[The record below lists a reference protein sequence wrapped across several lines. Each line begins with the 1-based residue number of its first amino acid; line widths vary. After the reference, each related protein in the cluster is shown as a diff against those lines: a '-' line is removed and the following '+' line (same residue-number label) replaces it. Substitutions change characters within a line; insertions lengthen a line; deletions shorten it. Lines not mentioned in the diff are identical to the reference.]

1 MGAQRQ
7 RRWTSQLKKREN
19 PPSPLLS
26 FCLGPQQIKWCLP
39 TLLRMV
45 FTQATASNA
54 NISESFTEALRNHV
68 LPGVWAS
75 LSPVKLIHKINH
87 LRIQK
92 VLKSYRNQIPYG
104 SLWVSLLSL
113 FCVLGWKVRLLIWCV
128 CVCAHSI
135 MSDSVTPGTVT
146 HQAPLSMEFS
156 RQEYLGGL
164 TFPPPGDLPDPGIE
178 STSLASP
185 ALAGRF
191 FTTAPSGKPLNWFF
205 FFKYRC
211 LRL

>member
-1 MGAQRQ
+1 
-7 RRWTSQLKKREN
+7 
-19 PPSPLLS
+19 
-26 FCLGPQQIKWCLP
+26 
-39 TLLRMV
+39 MV

-54 NISESFTEALRNHV
+54 NISESFTEAPRNHV
-68 LPGVWAS
+68 LPSVWAS

-92 VLKSYRNQIPYG
+92 VLKSYRNQIPHG
-104 SLWVSLLSL
+104 SLWFSLLSL

-164 TFPPPGDLPDPGIE
+164 TFPPPGDLPDPGSE
-178 STSLASP
+178 STSLVSP

-205 FFKYRC
+205 FF
-211 LRL
+211 

>member
-7 RRWTSQLKKREN
+7 RRWTSQPKKREN

-68 LPGVWAS
+68 LPGVWAF
-75 LSPVKLIHKINH
+75 LIPVKLIHKINH

-92 VLKSYRNQIPYG
+92 VLKSYRNQIPHG
-104 SLWVSLLSL
+104 SLWFSLLSL

-135 MSDSVTPGTVT
+135 MSDSMWPQGLLPTRLLCPWNFPGKNTWAGWHFLLQGIFLTQGVSP
-146 HQAPLSMEFS
+146 PLLCLLHW
-156 RQEYLGGL
+156 QEDSLPLHHLG
-164 TFPPPGDLPDPGIE
+164 
-178 STSLASP
+178 SP
-185 ALAGRF
+185 
-191 FTTAPSGKPLNWFF
+191 WIDFF
-205 FFKYRC
+205 F
-211 LRL
+211 LNIGV

>member
-19 PPSPLLS
+19 PPSSLLS
-26 FCLGPQQIKWCLP
+26 CLGPQQIKWCLP

-92 VLKSYRNQIPYG
+92 VLKSYRNQIPHG
-104 SLWVSLLSL
+104 SLWFSLLSL
-113 FCVLGWKVRLLIWCV
+113 FCVLGWKLRLLIWCV
-128 CVCAHSI
+128 CVCVCVCARSI
-135 MSDSVTPGTVT
+135 MSDSMWPQGLLPTRLLCPWNFPGKNTWVGWHFLLQGIFLT
-146 HQAPLSMEFS
+146 QGLSPPLLCLLHWHEDSS
-156 RQEYLGGL
+156 QLRHLG
-164 TFPPPGDLPDPGIE
+164 
-178 STSLASP
+178 SP
-185 ALAGRF
+185 WIDF
-191 FTTAPSGKPLNWFF
+191 F
-205 FFKYRC
+205 
-211 LRL
+211 

>member
-19 PPSPLLS
+19 PPSSLLS

-75 LSPVKLIHKINH
+75 LSPVRLIHKINH

-92 VLKSYRNQIPYG
+92 VLKSYRNQIPHG
-104 SLWVSLLSL
+104 SLWFSLLSL
-113 FCVLGWKVRLLIWCV
+113 FCVLGWKLRLLIWCV
-128 CVCAHSI
+128 CVCVCVCVRAQSC
-135 MSDSVTPGTVT
+135 
-146 HQAPLSMEFS
+146 
-156 RQEYLGGL
+156 L
-164 TFPPPGDLPDPGIE
+164 TLCDPRDCYPPGSSVHGIFQARILGWVDISSSRGSSWPRDWVHLSCVSCIGTKILHDCAIWE
-178 STSLASP
+178 
-185 ALAGRF
+185 ALELIF
-191 FTTAPSGKPLNWFF
+191 F
-205 FFKYRC
+205 
-211 LRL
+211 